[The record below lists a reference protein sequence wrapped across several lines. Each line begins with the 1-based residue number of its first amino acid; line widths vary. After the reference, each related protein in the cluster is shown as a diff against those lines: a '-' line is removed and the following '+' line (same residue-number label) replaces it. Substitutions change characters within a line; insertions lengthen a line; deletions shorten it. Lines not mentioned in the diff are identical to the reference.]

1 MTEKPIRAIPVMGA
15 ELFESIAALDASWLL
30 QRHCATTE
38 DLWQGLSDGSLDRSS
53 RIVIIQA
60 PGVAG
65 DDSRINAVATAI
77 LTLANAGA
85 AVVLVAEND
94 ERSED
99 VSSRVGEFAKHQGMP
114 ASDVRFATVVDPSTA
129 LVSKMRDAVGG
140 LVEIRDTPLEMGASD
155 IDGAIALPVAE
166 DIPEV
171 GGQLPELPGL
181 ADAEGQASVHPS
193 ASLELL
199 ARPKPAGQTTITVTS
214 SKGGSGKS
222 TTSIMLAAT
231 IARASRKAGK
241 PLSVCLVD
249 LDTRDGQ
256 VASMIGTFMP
266 TALNIRAQ
274 PVWDEER
281 IRRSLVH
288 VPELGIDTLLAPIR
302 PRTADAVGPDFYQV
316 VVRSLQRM
324 YDVVIMDTSVQ
335 YLDPL
340 IAQVALVEAD
350 EILFV
355 TNLAA
360 TAIQGM
366 ARALREVTAPS
377 DESGLGIPREK
388 IGILVNQSVADVG
401 MEREQITAAGLGIP
415 VVGVIPLATKDVL
428 AATNLLRIHDLLD
441 HSTLAPAYNEL
452 ARTCLPQHDL
462 AETSLVESVLVP
474 DREESVPKKRGLLR
488 R

>member
-1 MTEKPIRAIPVMGA
+1 MTTTPIRVIPVVDG
-15 ELFESIAALDASWLL
+15 ELFDALAQLDASWLL
-30 QRHCATTE
+30 QKQCPTTD

-53 RIVIIQA
+53 RVVIIQS
-60 PGVAG
+60 PDIAG
-65 DDSRINAVATAI
+65 DDSGVNAVATAI

-85 AVVLVAEND
+85 TVVLIAADQGRAD
-94 ERSED
+94 EIAT
-99 VSSRVGEFAKHQGMP
+99 RVGDFAGHQGM
-114 ASDVRFATVVDPSTA
+114 SVSHKRFSTVVNPQIGFVA
-129 LVSKMRDAVGG
+129 KMREALDG
-140 LVEIRDTPLEMGASD
+140 LVEIRDAPEVSNSTEAAP
-155 IDGAIALPVAE
+155 IALPIAE

-171 GGQLPELPGL
+171 GGQLPELPGV
-181 ADAEGQASVHPS
+181 ADSDTLDSLHPS
-193 ASLELL
+193 ASRELL
-199 ARPKPAGQTTITVTS
+199 SRSKPPGQTTITVTS

-222 TTSIMLAAT
+222 TTSIMLASS
-231 IARASRKAGK
+231 IARASHEAGK

-302 PRTADAVGPDFYQV
+302 PRTADAVGPDFYRV

-340 IAQVALVEAD
+340 IAEVALVEAD

-366 ARALREVTAPS
+366 ARALREVTAPR

-415 VVGVIPLATKDVL
+415 VVGVIPLATRDVL

-441 HSTLAPAYNEL
+441 HSALAPAYNDL
-452 ARTCLPQHDL
+452 ARTCLPHCDL
-462 AETSLVESVLVP
+462 APYRRPESAPL
-474 DREESVPKKRGLLR
+474 EEDEKSVPKKKGLLR